1 MVSCISLLKLRIF
14 FFMWFLCRM
23 KDLEKALCEKDMS
36 PVSVESEHFSVI
48 ANECRGQMW
57 RQLLTRDDD
66 SIQTLLD
73 EKPIIKNIEQL
84 EVDCQMLI
92 GIRII

>member
-1 MVSCISLLKLRIF
+1 
-14 FFMWFLCRM
+14 M

-36 PVSVESEHFSVI
+36 PLSEEESENFTVI
-48 ANECRGQMW
+48 ANECRGQVW

-66 SIQTLLD
+66 TIQTLLD
-73 EKPIIKNIEQL
+73 ERPIIKNVEQL

-92 GIRII
+92 GQYNAKL

>member
-1 MVSCISLLKLRIF
+1 
-14 FFMWFLCRM
+14 M

-36 PVSVESEHFSVI
+36 PVSEESEHLTTI
-48 ANECRGQMW
+48 ANECRGQIW
-57 RQLLTRDDD
+57 RQLLARDDD

-73 EKPIIKNIEQL
+73 EKPMIKNIEQL

-92 GIRII
+92 GMRIIRCYITSVCNTF